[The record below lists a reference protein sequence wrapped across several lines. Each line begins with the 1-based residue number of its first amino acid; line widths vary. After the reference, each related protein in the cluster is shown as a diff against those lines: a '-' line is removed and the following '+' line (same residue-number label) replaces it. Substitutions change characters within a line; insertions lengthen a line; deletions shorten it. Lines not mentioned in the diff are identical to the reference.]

1 MFQTETYMY
10 EVKYLEESVDIETIV
25 TISYPEVSTELT
37 GLTPDTCYM
46 VIVCA
51 TNTAGRSPN
60 SNSIFACTD
69 KE

>member
-1 MFQTETYMY
+1 MFQTETYKY
-10 EVKYLEESVDIETIV
+10 EVKYFEESVDNET
-25 TISYPEVSTELT
+25 TIGIRYPEVSAELT
-37 GLTPDTCYM
+37 GLKPDTCYM